1 MSINQLQEELEVLG
15 YYCYQK
21 NGVLFSG
28 IKGDKGPIEG
38 TFVLNN
44 TFSINLSNKI
54 TISYLVGQIS
64 TEKEFKTIEELMKFV
79 RQVFPLEQ

>member
-1 MSINQLQEELEVLG
+1 MNINKLQLKLENLG
-15 YYCYQK
+15 YCCYQK

-28 IKGDKGPIEG
+28 IKGDTGPIEG
-38 TFVLNN
+38 TFVMNN

-64 TEKEFKTIEELMKFV
+64 TEKEFKTIEDLLKFV
-79 RQVFPLEQ
+79 RQVFPIEN

>member
-1 MSINQLQEELEVLG
+1 MDYKDISTELETLG

-28 IKGDKGPIEG
+28 IKGDTGPIEG
-38 TFVLNN
+38 TFVLNS
-44 TFSINLSNKI
+44 TFSIKLLNEI

-64 TEKEFKTIEELMKFV
+64 TEKEFKTIDELLKFV
-79 RQVFPLEQ
+79 RQVFPI

>member
-1 MSINQLQEELEVLG
+1 MNINELQEELESLG

-28 IKGDKGPIEG
+28 IKGDTGPIEG

-64 TEKEFKTIEELMKFV
+64 TEKEFKTIEELLKFV
-79 RQVFPLEQ
+79 RQVFPIED

>member
-1 MSINQLQEELEVLG
+1 MNINELQEELESLG

-28 IKGDKGPIEG
+28 IKGDTGPIEG

-44 TFSINLSNKI
+44 TFSIKLLNEI
-54 TISYLVGQIS
+54 IISYLVGQIS
-64 TEKEFKTIEELMKFV
+64 TEKEFKTIDELLKFV
-79 RQVFPLEQ
+79 RQVFPI

>member
-1 MSINQLQEELEVLG
+1 MNINELQEELESLG

-28 IKGDKGPIEG
+28 IKGDTGPIEG

-44 TFSINLSNKI
+44 TFSIKLLNEI
-54 TISYLVGQIS
+54 IMSYLVGQIS
-64 TEKEFKTIEELMKFV
+64 TEKEFKTINELLKFV
-79 RQVFPLEQ
+79 RQVFPI